1 MNWGAVD
8 RELCLAD
15 MPSGQKGTIK
25 EIRGG
30 TGMMRKLDALG
41 IRPGKEIVKV
51 SAQWMRGPVLLRNGA
66 TEVAVGFGMARHIIV
81 ELPEQG
87 GSLEDS
93 SHR

>member
-15 MPSGQKGTIK
+15 MPSGQKG
-25 EIRGG
+25 
-30 TGMMRKLDALG
+30 
-41 IRPGKEIVKV
+41 IVKV